1 MLRTHHIQVNT
12 NHAEPTLTEAGNS
25 KAAPSPG
32 DPVWPGAEVRERE
45 ELSTRGRVWS
55 FSSVLHASGSQQSV
69 LISPVTVGFET
80 CHKQFVDNNKGANFS
95 NDSFLYKL
103 D

>member
-32 DPVWPGAEVRERE
+32 DPVWPGAEVRERDRISAVLALQIPRKVSQNELLTVISKIDGVISVE
-45 ELSTRGRVWS
+45 EL
-55 FSSVLHASGSQQSV
+55 
-69 LISPVTVGFET
+69 
-80 CHKQFVDNNKGANFS
+80 
-95 NDSFLYKL
+95 
-103 D
+103 